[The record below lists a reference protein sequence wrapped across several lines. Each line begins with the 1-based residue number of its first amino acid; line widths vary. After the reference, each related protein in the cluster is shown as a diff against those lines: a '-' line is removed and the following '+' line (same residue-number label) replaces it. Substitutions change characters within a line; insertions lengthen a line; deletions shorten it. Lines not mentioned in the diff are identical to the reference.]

1 MVKLPD
7 KEALIKILSFLIGV
21 HPLKPVR
28 RKSLTFIY
36 IGLHDEYPGMV
47 SFNDLD
53 IISRRKKTPEQ
64 MAEAILLIRR
74 QQISS
79 I

>member
-1 MVKLPD
+1 MGKLPD
-7 KEALIKILSFLIGV
+7 KEALIKKLRFLIGV

-47 SFNDLD
+47 SFNDLN
-53 IISRRKKTPEQ
+53 IISKRKKTPEQ
-64 MAEAILLIRR
+64 IAEAILLIQQ
-74 QQISS
+74 QQIS
-79 I
+79 IV